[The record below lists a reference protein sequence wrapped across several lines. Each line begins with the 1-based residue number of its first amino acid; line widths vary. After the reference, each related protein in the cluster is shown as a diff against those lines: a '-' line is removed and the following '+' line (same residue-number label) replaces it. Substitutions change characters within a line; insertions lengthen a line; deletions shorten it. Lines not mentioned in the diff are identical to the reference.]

1 MFGSRV
7 IDKKTDNETGM
18 NSRIRMRLQPCYL
31 RRKKKSSNP
40 THLYNPRPDE
50 KNKKQKTNSDLAQ
63 QKSDLQNLFYLFMIP
78 FGKTLQSV

>member
-31 RRKKKSSNP
+31 RRKKNKVV
-40 THLYNPRPDE
+40 TQRIFIILDQMKKT
-50 KNKKQKTNSDLAQ
+50 KNKKP
-63 QKSDLQNLFYLFMIP
+63 I
-78 FGKTLQSV
+78 VI

>member
-1 MFGSRV
+1 MYTVAGHFLFLFSIIIIIIIITIIIKFEFFFSMFGSRV

-40 THLYNPRPDE
+40 THLYNP
-50 KNKKQKTNSDLAQ
+50 
-63 QKSDLQNLFYLFMIP
+63 
-78 FGKTLQSV
+78 